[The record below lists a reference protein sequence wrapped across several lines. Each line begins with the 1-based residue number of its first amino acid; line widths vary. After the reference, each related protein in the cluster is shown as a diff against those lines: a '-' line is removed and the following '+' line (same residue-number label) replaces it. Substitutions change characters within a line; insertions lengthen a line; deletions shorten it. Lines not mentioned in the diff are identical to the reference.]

1 MKEQSHKSLPLF
13 GIPKLAPYLKPY
25 GPLLLGMTL
34 FGLLGSGMDA
44 VIPLFQ
50 QYAID
55 NFIGGGT
62 MHGVR
67 PFIALYVLVMIV
79 QVISNYVSAY
89 GACKAELYI
98 GRDLKREAFNHLQ
111 TLSFSY
117 FNQNSVG
124 YIHAR
129 VMSDTDK
136 IASTLAWGLMEGV
149 WDMAY
154 LIGAAVSMLLL
165 NWKLALCVLVVIPVL
180 AVTCG
185 VVQKKL
191 VLTQRQVREQNS
203 HITSAFNEGITGAKT
218 TKTLVIE
225 DKVEREFDALTAQ
238 MKKVSVRSMHYRSI
252 FMSTT
257 AFAASMALAI
267 VLWRGGI
274 LSERGLLLVGTLSV
288 FMNYAQGMMEP
299 IQWLVQTIAQLINV
313 QVNVE
318 RFTRLMTT
326 ESDVC
331 DTPEVIEKYGDS
343 FHPKT
348 ENWEPLHGDIEFED
362 VTFRYPDGDE
372 NILEHFN
379 LKVPQGTNVAIVGET
394 GAGKST
400 LVNLVCRFFE
410 PTEGRVLIDGRDA
423 RERSQ
428 LWLHANIG
436 YVLQTPHLF
445 SGTVLEN
452 LRYGRPDATME
463 QIEAAVR
470 AVSADQIIARLPEG
484 YDSQVGEGG
493 CSLSTGE
500 KQLLSFSRALLADP
514 RIFVLDEATSSVDT
528 VTERLIQDAIEK
540 VMAGRTSFIIAHRLS
555 TIRRADVILVVHD
568 GRIVESGTHASLMAA
583 KGAYWQLYT
592 RQYREEQLQRIMEE
606 AQGAVRRTAPCFFR
620 LPPEVP
626 DLR

>member
-1 MKEQSHKSLPLF
+1 MKNENKGLPLF
-13 GIPKLAPYLKPY
+13 GIPRLIPYLKPY
-25 GPLLLGMTL
+25 GRLLLSMVIM
-34 FGLLGSGMDA
+34 GLIGSVMDA

-50 QYAID
+50 QHAID
-55 NFIGGGT
+55 NFIGFGT
-62 MHGVR
+62 MDGIGA
-67 PFIALYVLVMIV
+67 FLALYVVVIIV
-79 QVISNYVSAY
+79 QVISNYISAY
-89 GACKAELYI
+89 GACKAELYV

-149 WDMAY
+149 WDLAY
-154 LIGAAVSMLLL
+154 LLSAAVSMLIL
-165 NWKLALCVLVVIPVL
+165 NWKLALCVMIVVPVL
-180 AVTCG
+180 AIASAVF
-185 VVQKKL
+185 QKKL
-191 VLTQRQVREQNS
+191 VFMQRQVREQNS
-203 HITSAFNEGITGAKT
+203 HITSAFNEGISGAKT

-225 DKVEREFDALTAQ
+225 DKVEREFDGLTAQ
-238 MKKVSVRSMHYRSI
+238 MKKVSVRSMHFRALY
-252 FMSTT
+252 MSTT
-257 AFAASMALAI
+257 AFAASAALAI

-274 LSERGLLLVGTLSV
+274 LSQSGLMLVGTLTV
-288 FMNYAQGMMEP
+288 FMNYAQGMMQP
-299 IQWLVQTIAQLINV
+299 IQFLVQTVAQLSDV

-318 RFTRLMTT
+318 RFTRLMGT
-326 ESDVC
+326 ESDVR
-331 DTPEVIEKYGDS
+331 DTPAVIEKYGDS
-343 FHPKT
+343 FHPKK
-348 ENWEPLHGDIEFED
+348 ENWEPLYGDIEFED

-372 NILEHFN
+372 NILEHFS

-463 QIEAAVR
+463 QIEAAVH
-470 AVSADQIIARLPEG
+470 AVSADSII
-484 YDSQVGEGG
+484 
-493 CSLSTGE
+493 
-500 KQLLSFSRALLADP
+500 
-514 RIFVLDEATSSVDT
+514 
-528 VTERLIQDAIEK
+528 ER
-540 VMAGRTSFIIAHRLS
+540 
-555 TIRRADVILVVHD
+555 
-568 GRIVESGTHASLMAA
+568 
-583 KGAYWQLYT
+583 
-592 RQYREEQLQRIMEE
+592 
-606 AQGAVRRTAPCFFR
+606 
-620 LPPEVP
+620 
-626 DLR
+626 